1 MFWVIFIPGTGVQ
14 RKHSRA
20 VLLRKW
26 FESQTPLAGPD
37 VLVCMYTHKLWV
49 QDCGP
54 LKLSYSKI
62 YTVITS
68 RSLAPQ
74 RHLILL

>member
-14 RKHSRA
+14 RKHSGA